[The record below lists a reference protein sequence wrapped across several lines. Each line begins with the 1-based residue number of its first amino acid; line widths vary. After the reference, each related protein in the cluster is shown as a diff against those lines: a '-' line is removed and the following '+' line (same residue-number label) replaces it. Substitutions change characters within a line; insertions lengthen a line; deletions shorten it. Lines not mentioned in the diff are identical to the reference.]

1 MEEIIIKNEEEYW
14 NEKEYAESVFSPLI
28 SKFYMYR
35 YQLHRVLR
43 KNREKSRKDTIKDIE
58 AVAEYISKENEKKR
72 HKED

>member
-14 NEKEYAESVFSPLI
+14 DEKEYAESVFSPLI

-35 YQLHRVLR
+35 YQLRRVLG
-43 KNREKSRKDTIKDIE
+43 KSRDKSRRESIKDIE
-58 AVAEYISKENEKKR
+58 AVAKYISKEKEKKR